1 MSLPGKLT
9 IGFVHEDNPVKSY
22 FRFKPLLTLSEHNFL
37 PVDEGIAAQYPEDG
51 FIRIVPD
58 KNEISQFKARMRQL
72 GRYCLLDLRR
82 HPNENDKIRP
92 NKNYAPDGTE
102 RNAHI
107 VYSDVIAALSPEMA
121 CEVLDATGVFDGET
135 ITLRAPLPGTKYVAV
150 KRDENLSGPWIWT
163 ESQDIPGC
171 ITLSIAPG
179 HKRADAALEDAML
192 LTIPGAEGQPTLLY
206 NPALL
211 NVTAILHEAPAEKP
225 EPEAAPEAAH
235 APHTA
240 PQPVQAPPAS
250 PVQLVQA
257 PPAPPVQPAYSVG
270 ANVNPPAHPVG
281 ADGNPPAQQ
290 PVQQPIQLQ
299 QPVQVQPAFSAAPQ
313 AAPEA
318 PAEKAWL
325 VRDDSYPKAVSRRLR
340 EPIDM
345 QSGINPRR
353 GRSLS
358 EVVDEQWRRSRCDQL
373 GHPVP
378 PEATTMPVMSPIE
391 RAVEALKE
399 AWALPAARDSLI
411 DALESDDALGYAL
424 RERYAPSGK
433 TAADEAAE
441 RLEAARLQLINEVDA
456 LRLKRQDMRQAL
468 MTELRDGRREEF
480 NRYDQ
485 QNEALRREVEK
496 NEQAAAAARMAAEA
510 AEKLLQETSDKLE
523 EKLLDSM
530 AASHARELLLR
541 MTDAHRR
548 PVGHPEVYAPSGGE
562 LISDLR
568 VQLDAAGYALTND
581 EAVNLVASMVVGG
594 TVILSGAP
602 GTGKSGLARALV
614 AALGLSEA
622 SSRFVQTR
630 SASDAAIDRL
640 LTSADGLTLSAALID
655 DMNDCDGDVPCA
667 HIIGLQERIHAHNAP
682 VVLILTAQ
690 DAPDGKPLSARLLGR
705 AFMIRLSPTA
715 ADAPWKPRPRTAPE
729 PGRSPSLAALK
740 KIFMP
745 GELPGEVENRLNALR
760 AALAPLGWTL
770 DRHTLDQTWSYCA
783 AVTRMMT
790 CSPLEALDWALAQRA
805 MPAMLAAMDLPAL
818 RMLPSLLMGLPRCL
832 KLMDQPLPLPP
843 L

>member
-9 IGFVHEDNPVKSY
+9 IGYVHEDNPVKSY
-22 FRFKPLLTLSEHNFL
+22 FRFKPLLTLSEHNFE
-37 PVDEGIAAQYPEDG
+37 PVDEGTAAQYPEDG

-58 KNEISQFKARMRQL
+58 KNEISQFKTRMRQL

-92 NKNYAPDGTE
+92 NKNYAPDGIE

-121 CEVLDATGVFDGET
+121 CEVVDATGVSDGET
-135 ITLRAPLPGTKYVAV
+135 ITLRAPLPGTRYVAI
-150 KRDENLSGPWIWT
+150 RREGRLSGPWVWT
-163 ESQDIPGC
+163 ETQDIPGC
-171 ITLSIAPG
+171 VTLSIAPG
-179 HKRADAALEDAML
+179 HRRADASVEEAML
-192 LTIPGAEGQPTLLY
+192 LEVEDADGQYTLLY

-211 NVTAILHEAPAEKP
+211 NVAAVPHEAPAEKP
-225 EPEAAPEAAH
+225 EPAAQPEAARVL
-235 APHTA
+235 
-240 PQPVQAPPAS
+240 PQPQMA
-250 PVQLVQA
+250 
-257 PPAPPVQPAYSVG
+257 
-270 ANVNPPAHPVG
+270 PPAHPAG
-281 ADGNPPAQQ
+281 ADGNPPVPPVQQSVPQPAQQ
-290 PVQQPIQLQ
+290 PVQPAA
-299 QPVQVQPAFSAAPQ
+299 QVVT
-313 AAPEA
+313 PEA

-325 VRDDSYPKAVSRRLR
+325 IRDESYPKAVARRLR
-340 EPIDM
+340 EPLDM

-353 GRSLS
+353 GRSLN

-378 PEATTMPVMSPIE
+378 PEATTRPVMSPVE
-391 RAVEALKE
+391 RALEALKA
-399 AWALPAARDSLI
+399 AWALPAARDGLI
-411 DALESDDALGYAL
+411 DALEADDALGSAL
-424 RERYAPSGK
+424 RERYAAPEKS
-433 TAADEAAE
+433 AADEVAE
-441 RLEAARLQLINEVDA
+441 RLEATRLQLITEIDA
-456 LRLKRQDMRQAL
+456 LRLKRQDMRQTL
-468 MTELRDGRREEF
+468 MQELRDGRREEF
-480 NRYDQ
+480 NRYEQ

-541 MTDAHRR
+541 MADAHRR
-548 PVGHPEVYAPSGGE
+548 PVGHPEVYAPTGGE

-568 VQLDAAGYALTND
+568 VQMDAAGYPLTND

-594 TVILSGAP
+594 TLILSGAP

-630 SASDAAIDRL
+630 SVSDAAIDRL
-640 LTSADGLTLSAALID
+640 LTSADSLTLSAALID
-655 DMNDCDGDVPCA
+655 DVNDCDGEVPCA
-667 HIIGLQERIHAHNAP
+667 HIIGLQERIHAQGAP
-682 VVLILTAQ
+682 VVLMLTAQ

-705 AFMIRLSPTA
+705 AFLIRLSPAT
-715 ADAPWKPRPRTAPE
+715 ADAPWKPSPRTAPN

-740 KIFMP
+740 KIFAP

-760 AALAPLGWTL
+760 AGLAPLGWTL
-770 DRHTLDQTWSYCA
+770 DRHTLDQTWFYCA

-790 CSPLEALDWALAQRA
+790 CSPLEALDWALSQRA
-805 MPAMLAAMDLPAL
+805 MPAMLAALDLNAL
-818 RMLPSLLMGLPRCL
+818 RELPSLLTGLPRCL

>member
-9 IGFVHEDNPVKSY
+9 IGYVHEDNPVKSY
-22 FRFKPLLTLSEHNFL
+22 FRFKPLLTLSEHNFQ
-37 PVDEGIAAQYPEDG
+37 PVDEGTAAQYPEDG

-107 VYSDVIAALSPEMA
+107 VYSDVIASLSPEMA
-121 CEVLDATGVFDGET
+121 CEVVDATGVFDGET

-150 KRDENLSGPWIWT
+150 KREEKLSGPWAWA

-179 HKRADAALEDAML
+179 HKRADAALEEAML
-192 LTIPGAEGQPTLLY
+192 LTVPGTEGQTTLLY

-211 NVTAILHEAPAEKP
+211 GVTAVLHEAPAERP
-225 EPEAAPEAAH
+225 EPEALPEVVQP
-235 APHTA
+235 PHPA
-240 PQPVQAPPAS
+240 PQPPQAPPA
-250 PVQLVQA
+250 
-257 PPAPPVQPAYSVG
+257 
-270 ANVNPPAHPVG
+270 
-281 ADGNPPAQQ
+281 Q
-290 PVQQPIQLQ
+290 PVQQMAQPTQQMAQPTQQVVQPTQQMAQPTQQVVHPALQLVQ
-299 QPVQVQPAFSAAPQ
+299 QIVQPPVQAAYSAAPQ

-325 VRDDSYPKAVSRRLR
+325 VRDESYPKAVARRLR
-340 EPIDM
+340 EPFDM

-391 RAVEALKE
+391 RAVDALKE
-399 AWALPAARDSLI
+399 AWALPAARDGLI
-411 DALESDDALGYAL
+411 DALEADDALGYAL
-424 RERYAPSGK
+424 RERYAPSGR
-433 TAADEAAE
+433 TVADEAAE

-568 VQLDAAGYALTND
+568 VQMDAAGYALTND

-614 AALGLSEA
+614 AALGLNEA

-630 SASDAAIDRL
+630 SASDSAIDRL

-655 DMNDCDGDVPCA
+655 DMNDLGGDVPCA
-667 HIIGLQERIHAHNAP
+667 HIIGLQERIYAQNAP

-705 AFMIRLSPTA
+705 AFLIRLSPTTA
-715 ADAPWKPRPRTAPE
+715 NAPWKPRPRTAPE

-740 KIFMP
+740 KIFLP

-805 MPAMLAAMDLPAL
+805 MPAMLAALDLPAL
-818 RMLPSLLMGLPRCL
+818 RVLPSVLTGLPRCL

>member
-22 FRFKPLLTLSEHNFL
+22 FRFKPLLTLSEHNFQ
-37 PVDEGIAAQYPEDG
+37 PVDEGTAAQYPEDG

-121 CEVLDATGVFDGET
+121 CEVVDATGVFDGET

-150 KRDENLSGPWIWT
+150 KREEKLSGPWAWA

-179 HKRADAALEDAML
+179 HKRADAALEEAML

-211 NVTAILHEAPAEKP
+211 GVTVVLHEAPAEKT
-225 EPEAAPEAAH
+225 ETETAPEAVQP
-235 APHTA
+235 PHTA
-240 PQPVQAPPAS
+240 PQPPQAPPALS
-250 PVQLVQA
+250 AQPMQPALAMQPVLA
-257 PPAPPVQPAYSVG
+257 VQPALS
-270 ANVNPPAHPVG
+270 AQPTQPAL
-281 ADGNPPAQQ
+281 AAQQVVQPMLQ
-290 PVQQPIQLQ
+290 PVQQIMQP
-299 QPVQVQPAFSAAPQ
+299 PVQAAYPAAPQ

-325 VRDDSYPKAVSRRLR
+325 VRDDSYPKAVARRMR
-340 EPIDM
+340 EPFDM

-353 GRSLS
+353 GKSLS

-391 RAVEALKE
+391 RAVDALKE
-399 AWALPAARDSLI
+399 AWALPAARDGLI
-411 DALESDDALGYAL
+411 DALEADDALGYAL

-433 TAADEAAE
+433 SAADEAAE

-568 VQLDAAGYALTND
+568 VQMDAAGYALTND

-667 HIIGLQERIHAHNAP
+667 HIIGLQERIYAHNAP

-740 KIFMP
+740 KIFIP

-760 AALAPLGWTL
+760 TALAPLGWTL

-805 MPAMLAAMDLPAL
+805 MPAMLAALDLPAL
-818 RMLPSLLMGLPRCL
+818 RVLPSVLTGLPRCL